1 MRNCENISK
10 DQSNHYL
17 LIRYAKMWKKG
28 VSFTTNDRGTTFLL
42 DAGGPKTTVDW
53 FLSMDE
59 ELILKTFYLLEI
71 IQM

>member
-1 MRNCENISK
+1 MKNISTN
-10 DQSNHYL
+10 QSNNCFF
-17 LIRYAKMWKKG
+17 LIRYAKIWKKG

-59 ELILKTFYLLEI
+59 ELILKTFYLY
-71 IQM
+71 